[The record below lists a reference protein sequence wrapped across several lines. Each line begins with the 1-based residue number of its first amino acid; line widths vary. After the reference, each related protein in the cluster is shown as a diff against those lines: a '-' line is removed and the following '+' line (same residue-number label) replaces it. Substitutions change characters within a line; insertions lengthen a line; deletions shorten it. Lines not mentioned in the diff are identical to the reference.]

1 VNRLQIFLFT
11 VKNSKMKKYLLLFFG
26 VLMLMMNGCAQNPG
40 KKEKQREKS
49 PTGVVRI
56 NDYIKGKNLDKYSV
70 ATFAGGCFWCTE
82 ASFDRLNGVVAVIS
96 GYTGGSF
103 DYPTYEEVC
112 AENTGHAEAVNIYF
126 DPAIISFE
134 NLLKVFFVAHD
145 PTTLNR
151 QGPDRGESYRS
162 AIFYHGMEQKQSAEK
177 YINELT
183 ATKRF
188 YSPIVTEV
196 TEAKEFW
203 VAEAYHQNYYPQ
215 NPYQPYI
222 LNVSKPKVEKVEKTF
237 STWLKEKRSN

>member
-1 VNRLQIFLFT
+1 LFKD
-11 VKNSKMKKYLLLFFG
+11 KNIKMKKSLLLLLGAFLITF
-26 VLMLMMNGCAQNPG
+26 NSCAQNVG
-40 KKEKQREKS
+40 KKDKQREKS
-49 PTGVVRI
+49 PTGVMRI
-56 NDYIKGKNLDKYSV
+56 SDYIKGKNLDNLSV

-96 GYTGGSF
+96 GYTGGSL

-162 AIFYHGMEQKQSAEK
+162 AIFYHGLTQKQAADK

-183 ATKRF
+183 ATKSF
-188 YSPIVTEV
+188 FSPIVTQV

-203 VAEAYHQNYYPQ
+203 AAEEYHQNYYPQ

-237 STWLKEKRSN
+237 STWLKDKRSN

>member
-1 VNRLQIFLFT
+1 
-11 VKNSKMKKYLLLFFG
+11 MKKSLLLLFG
-26 VLMLMMNGCAQNPG
+26 VFLISFNSCAQNVG
-40 KKEKQREKS
+40 KKDKQREKS
-49 PTGVVRI
+49 PTGVMRI
-56 NDYIKGKNLDKYSV
+56 SDYIKGKNLDNLSV

-96 GYTGGSF
+96 GYTGGSL

-162 AIFYHGMEQKQSAEK
+162 AIFYHGLTQKQAADK

-188 YSPIVTEV
+188 LSPIVTQV
-196 TEAKEFW
+196 SEAKEF
-203 VAEAYHQNYYPQ
+203 
-215 NPYQPYI
+215 
-222 LNVSKPKVEKVEKTF
+222 
-237 STWLKEKRSN
+237 